1 MIDYHLRFLDEA
13 TATAVL
19 FDDNIVSGETLA
31 EVSSVAKVPRYLAVD
46 VIGTIYKPTGKMLTS
61 DEGPVEEM
69 APVPGWHVNVRHS
82 EEAPELA
89 SFIIQVKTPCRVWL

>member
-1 MIDYHLRFLDEA
+1 MIDYHLRFPDEA

-19 FDDNIVSGETLA
+19 FDDE
-31 EVSSVAKVPRYLAVD
+31 VPRYLAVD
-46 VIGTIYKPTGKMLTS
+46 VIGTIYEPTGKMLTS

-89 SFIIQVKTPCRVWL
+89 SFSIQVKTPCRVWL